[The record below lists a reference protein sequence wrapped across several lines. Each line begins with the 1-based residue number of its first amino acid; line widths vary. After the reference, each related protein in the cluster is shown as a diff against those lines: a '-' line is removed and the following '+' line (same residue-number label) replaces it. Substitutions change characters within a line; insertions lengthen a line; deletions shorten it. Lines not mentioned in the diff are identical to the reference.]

1 MHDVCMHVSC
11 ICTTL
16 KGNIR
21 TKLPYRDRGDNNGGK
36 ITAYMMG
43 FCVCIY
49 IEVAGSHGCTIIL
62 KLKCKKKKKKKEN
75 VKIKDFL

>member
-1 MHDVCMHVSC
+1 MMCVCVCMCLV
-11 ICTTL
+11 CTTL

-49 IEVAGSHGCTIIL
+49 GGSGITWVHDYI
-62 KLKCKKKKKKKEN
+62 
-75 VKIKDFL
+75 KIKM